1 MENNHTFT
9 HTSLLFSTY
18 ICDIDKYCF
27 SCYNYIYAMLWAFI
41 IKQHQPRSVH
51 FYERYANN
59 LDPDQT
65 PQNVASDQGVHFL
78 FIQCFI
84 QIFKIIIIIKNN

>member
-1 MENNHTFT
+1 MPR
-9 HTSLLFSTY
+9 
-18 ICDIDKYCF
+18 
-27 SCYNYIYAMLWAFI
+27 AFI

-51 FYERYANN
+51 FYETYTNN

-65 PQNVASDQGVHFL
+65 PQNAASDQGVHSL

-84 QIFKIIIIIKNN
+84 QIFKIIIIKNNGNYHRQSLLN